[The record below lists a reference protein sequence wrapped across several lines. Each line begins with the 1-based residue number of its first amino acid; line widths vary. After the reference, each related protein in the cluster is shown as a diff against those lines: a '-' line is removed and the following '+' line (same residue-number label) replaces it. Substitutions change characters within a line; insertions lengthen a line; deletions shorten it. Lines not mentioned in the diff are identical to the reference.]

1 MQHTPS
7 EDGQTEI
14 ENESTKEEEVNN
26 EEIEQDIEEE
36 QQFSDDQDQ
45 DSDMDLDDD
54 GETFASGQKLLLV
67 RVRFPGNSRPH
78 TFLVGKRTYSY
89 GQRVVAMS
97 DRGLSVGYV
106 NSFPYE
112 ISYHENMGKF
122 RPINRAA
129 TDEDLKEQQDHLF
142 REREADLMCKQLI
155 DQHQLDM
162 TLTHVE
168 FLQNGKKAVFYFNAP
183 NRVDF
188 RALVKDLVA
197 KLRMRVELRQISVR
211 DRTAAIG
218 AIGVC
223 GLQTCCSSFL
233 KNYGSVSI
241 KMAKNQNLALI
252 PTKINGVCG
261 QIKCC
266 MKYEDAVYVEKKKIL
281 PKEGSIIETIG
292 GDRGKVYRIHIL
304 IEQFEMLTD
313 QGRRRR
319 YAVNQYD
326 PNIMPPE
333 DYRFPRELPFIQDE
347 THTIVGLEDEATK
360 AALEFQD
367 SEESLF
373 SDEDIEME
381 DNSPE
386 EEAVE
391 AEPVKQAQAPRTNE
405 NNNGENRPKRRRGGR
420 NRRGRRGGNG
430 GGNNNSGPAN

>member
-7 EDGQTEI
+7 DDGQPET
-14 ENESTKEEEVNN
+14 NH
-26 EEIEQDIEEE
+26 EEISEEALEDE
-36 QQFSDDQDQ
+36 QQLSQDEQ
-45 DSDMDLDDD
+45 YPEEIDLDDE
-54 GETFASGQKLLLV
+54 GETFAPGQKLLLV

-78 TFLVGKRTYSY
+78 TFLVGKRSYSY

-122 RPINRAA
+122 RPITRAA
-129 TDEDLKEQQDHLF
+129 TDEDLQLQKEHLY
-142 REREADLMCKQLI
+142 REREADIRCKQLI
-155 DQHQLDM
+155 EKHELDM

-168 FLQNGKKAVFYFNAP
+168 FMQNGKKAVFYFNAP

-188 RALVKDLVA
+188 RALVKDLVSE
-197 KLRMRVELRQISVR
+197 LRMRVELRQISVR

-241 KMAKNQNLALI
+241 KMAKNQNLALV

-266 MKYEDAVYVEKKKIL
+266 MKYEDAVYVEKKKAL
-281 PKEGSIIETIG
+281 PKEGSIIQAAN

-304 IEQFEMLTD
+304 LEQFEMITD
-313 QGRRRR
+313 QGRKRR
-319 YAVNQYD
+319 YAGNQYD
-326 PNIMPPE
+326 HDVKPPE
-333 DYRFPRELPFIQDE
+333 DYQFPRELPYIQDE
-347 THTIVGLEDEATK
+347 THTIVGLEEQEQKT
-360 AALEFQD
+360 ALDFEQNED
-367 SEESLF
+367 SLF
-373 SDEDIEME
+373 DDDGDDENVTEE
-381 DNSPE
+381 VVETAPVQQEKSEPRSQDNSN
-386 EEAVE
+386 
-391 AEPVKQAQAPRTNE
+391 QDGTN
-405 NNNGENRPKRRRGGR
+405 RKRRRGRRGGR
-420 NRRGRRGGNG
+420 NRRGGSG

>member
-1 MQHTPS
+1 MQHNPS
-7 EDGQTEI
+7 DDGQIEI
-14 ENESTKEEEVNN
+14 ENDTTENQ
-26 EEIEQDIEEE
+26 EIETDITEIDGSE
-36 QQFSDDQDQ
+36 FDDDQDDSLQ
-45 DSDMDLDDD
+45 DQDDE
-54 GETFASGQKLLLV
+54 GETFASGQRLLLV

-78 TFLVGKRTYSY
+78 TFLVGKRAYNY
-89 GQRVVAMS
+89 GQRVIAMS

-129 TDEDLKEQQDHLF
+129 TEEDLIEQREHLH
-142 REREADLMCKQLI
+142 REREADLICKQLI
-155 DQHQLDM
+155 DAHQLDM

-168 FLQNGKKAVFYFNAP
+168 FLQNGKKGVFYFNAP

-188 RALVKDLVA
+188 RSLVKDLVGR
-197 KLRMRVELRQISVR
+197 LRMRVELRQISVR

-241 KMAKNQNLALI
+241 KMAKNQNLALV

-281 PKEGSIIETIG
+281 PKEGSIIETTG

-304 IEQFEMLTD
+304 IEQFEMITD
-313 QGRRRR
+313 EGRKRR

-333 DYRFPRELPFIQDE
+333 DYRFPRELPYVQDE
-347 THTIVGLEDEATK
+347 THTIIGLEDEALK
-360 AALEFQD
+360 AAQAFDQN
-367 SEESLF
+367 EESLF
-373 SDEDIEME
+373 DDEE
-381 DNSPE
+381 DNDVE
-386 EEAVE
+386 EVTAPTPT
-391 AEPVKQAQAPRTNE
+391 PVIHEETQNPAPK
-405 NNNGENRPKRRRGGR
+405 KRRRGGR
-420 NRRGRRGGNG
+420 NRRRSGGGGQG
-430 GGNNNSGPAN
+430 GGNQNNGPVN